1 MDDLIVIILTLV
13 VAVIGVISQ
22 RNKRRAQQGQAPP
35 EGATQPVDFW
45 DVIMGEEDRRQEY
58 EPRQEVEAEDLIEEP
73 KPKQREY
80 EFIPSSKRTSE
91 IEEELRKAAQ
101 RKPKKVKVDGE
112 DFSLRKAVIYQ
123 EIMNRTYT

>member
-1 MDDLIVIILTLV
+1 MDDLVVIILTLV

-22 RNKRRAQQGQAPP
+22 RNKRRAQQGQAPS
-35 EGATQPVDFW
+35 EGATQPVDLW
-45 DVIMGEEDRRQEY
+45 DVIMGEENRQQEY
-58 EPRQEVEAEDLIEEP
+58 EPQQEVEEEEFIEES

-80 EFIPSSKRTSE
+80 EFIPSSEGTSE

-123 EIMNRTYT
+123 EIMNRKYT

>member
-13 VAVIGVISQ
+13 VAVIGVIGQ
-22 RNKRRAQQGQAPP
+22 RNKRRAQQGQAPR
-35 EGATQPVDFW
+35 EGAKQPVDLW
-45 DVIMGEEDRRQEY
+45 DVIMGEEDRRPEY
-58 EPRQEVEAEDLIEEP
+58 EPQQEVEEEQFIEEP

-80 EFIPSSKRTSE
+80 EFIPSSEGTSE
-91 IEEELRKAAQ
+91 IEKELRKAAQ

-123 EIMNRTYT
+123 EILNRKYT